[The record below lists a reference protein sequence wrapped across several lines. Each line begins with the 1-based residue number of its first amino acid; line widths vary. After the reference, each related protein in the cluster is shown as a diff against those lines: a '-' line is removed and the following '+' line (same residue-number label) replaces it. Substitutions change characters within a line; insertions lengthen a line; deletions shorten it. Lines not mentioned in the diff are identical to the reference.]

1 MKKWGNL
8 ESRAKN
14 NNRSI
19 DGQWIIENEINE
31 GYIGVEKKN
40 NWDYKEETEKLRK
53 LIESVQFE
61 ETLDLNKEQETIE
74 ELKDLSEDIDEDLA
88 WRRLQE
94 IVDESKTKEDDI
106 VQQEIE
112 HLKRNLDTIFGTS
125 IDDIKTR

>member
-1 MKKWGNL
+1 MKKCGNL
-8 ESRAKN
+8 EYRAKN

>member
-1 MKKWGNL
+1 MKKCGNL

-53 LIESVQFE
+53 LIESIQFE